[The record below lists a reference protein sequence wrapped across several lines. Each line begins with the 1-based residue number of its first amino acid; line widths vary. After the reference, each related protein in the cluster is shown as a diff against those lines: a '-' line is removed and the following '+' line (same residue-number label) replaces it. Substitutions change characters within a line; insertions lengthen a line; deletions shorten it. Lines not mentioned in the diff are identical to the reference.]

1 MTHETHH
8 HAMTGGGSGDGY
20 DGRAAA
26 DRMIE
31 RVRRTADEVGERFPL
46 YADPATGVWTT
57 TRRGSWTGGFWAGL
71 LRLTAART
79 GDPEDRAR
87 AVATTRGLRERA
99 ADDTDTR
106 GMTFWYGA
114 ARTALPGEAAETEQ
128 TVREGAAALAA
139 ARRSDGSG
147 GEYIPLGSA
156 LGHGERG
163 TTTLGVDAAAAVIS
177 LLSRAGRTHGEPGWE
192 KLAEAH
198 ATAVLTHCITPD
210 GTVLATARPGDPA
223 PAGPAH
229 HGWPRGHA
237 WGMAA
242 LTTAA
247 RSLRSPA
254 PAFLEAARRTTD
266 VWLELT
272 GGTVPPWSFDDPTGP
287 RDTSAGAIAAETML
301 RLADTLAGPDAV
313 RYRRAGHGLIAR
325 LVGDHLGRPD
335 TAEGA
340 PPAGALLDGCY
351 DMASGTA
358 VAHELIWG
366 DYFLL
371 AALLR
376 PAPAG

>member
-1 MTHETHH
+1 MTIDAYGIESAAT
-8 HAMTGGGSGDGY
+8 AMTG
-20 DGRAAA
+20 
-26 DRMIE
+26 
-31 RVRRTADEVGERFPL
+31 RVRRTAGEVGERFPL

-71 LRLTAART
+71 LWLTAAHS
-79 GDPEDRAR
+79 GAPEDRAR
-87 AVATTRGLRERA
+87 ALDTTRRLRERA

-114 ARTALPGEAAETEQ
+114 AHGALLCGEPEAAA
-128 TVREGAAALAA
+128 VAREGAAALAA
-139 ARRSDGSG
+139 SGRSGGPDGSG
-147 GEYIPLGSA
+147 GDYVPLGTA

-163 TTTLGVDAAAAVIS
+163 AGTLGVDAAAAVIA
-177 LLSRAGRTHGEPGWE
+177 LLDRAGRDHGEPGWE

-198 ATAVLTHCITPD
+198 ATAVLTHCVTPD
-210 GTVLATARPGDPA
+210 GTIRATARPGEPA
-223 PAGPAH
+223 PADPAGAPH
-229 HGWPRGHA
+229 DGWPRGQA

-247 RSLRSPA
+247 RALRSPA
-254 PAFLEAARRTTD
+254 PAFLDAALRTTD
-266 VWLELT
+266 VWLERT
-272 GGTVPPWSFDDPTGP
+272 GGDVPPWSFDDPGGP

-301 RLADTLAGPDAV
+301 RLADTLEGPAAV
-313 RYRRAGHGLIAR
+313 RYRRAGAELVAR
-325 LVGDHLGRPD
+325 LVDGHLTRPGAD
-335 TAEGA
+335 AAA

-358 VAHELIWG
+358 VAHELVWG

-376 PAPAG
+376 LRPDTDPAPGG